1 SLIRACTRETIP
13 QTLEQGQKLHATLV
27 KNGLLAFHAS
37 FLNNAL
43 VHFYATFDFPFS
55 AHKVFDEIPK
65 PCVDT
70 VDWTTLMSCY
80 VRNHLPHEALSI
92 FSFMREEDVEP
103 DEVTFVSLFAA
114 CSRLG
119 KVMIGEQGHV
129 YMIKKGL
136 PFIVTVSNA
145 AMDMYVKC
153 GRMEDARRLFDEMRE
168 KSVVSWSV
176 MLSGVIRWEGIKNG
190 RCWFDQMPMRN
201 EVAWT
206 LMVVAYIE
214 TGFTREAF
222 SLICNMTWSSVYYY
236 FGLSYVTLC
245 SFLSAC
251 SRSGD
256 LMVGKWVHAYA
267 IKAMGK
273 ELHVMVRTALIDMY
287 SKCGRI
293 EAASKVFENMSYR
306 NVVAWNA
313 ILSGL
318 AMHGRGKCVLELF
331 SWMLKEVKPDDITFI
346 SVLSACNHSGL
357 VDQGYRYFKDLGPR
371 YGITPKIEHYAC
383 MVDLL
388 GRAGRLKEAVVVVM
402 EMPIPPNEFV
412 LGSLLAACG
421 QHGKVHLGEHIL
433 QELIRIDPLNTEYHV
448 LLSNMYTLAG
458 RQKEADSLRQVL
470 KSRGIMK
477 VPGMSSIHV
486 DGQVHHFSSG
496 DKSHPR
502 TQDEMPRFHSAV
514 KRLFDIY
521 KSELVIRDCACFHT
535 FKHGSSVLRPWLK
548 NVNWHKLYFS
558 AVTLVVG

>member
-1 SLIRACTRETIP
+1 MKWPNGIAIGIGSSTSPHTSLSHHYRSLIRACTRQTNS
-13 QTLEQGQKLHATLV
+13 QTLEQGQKLHATLF
-27 KNGLLAFHAS
+27 KNGLAASPAS

-43 VHFYATFDFPFS
+43 LHFYATFDFPFC

-65 PCVDT
+65 SYVDT

-80 VRNHLPHEALSI
+80 VRNCLPREALSI
-92 FSFMREEDVEP
+92 FSFMREEGVEP

-153 GRMEDARRLFDEMRE
+153 GKMEDARRLFDEISER
-168 KSVVSWSV
+168 SVVSWSV
-176 MLSGVIRWEGIKNG
+176 MLSGVIRWEGIQNG
-190 RCWFDQMPMRN
+190 RYWFDQMPIRN

-206 LMVVAYIE
+206 LMVVAYIQN
-214 TGFTREAF
+214 GFTRDAF
-222 SLICNMTWSSVYYY
+222 SLICNMIWSMYY

-251 SRSGD
+251 SQSGD
-256 LMVGKWVHAYA
+256 LIVGKWVHAYA
-267 IKAMGK
+267 MRAMGK
-273 ELHVMVRTALIDMY
+273 ELHVMVGTALIDMY

-293 EAASKVFENMSYR
+293 EAACKVFENLSYR

-318 AMHGRGKCVLELF
+318 AMHGRGKCVLEHF
-331 SWMLKEVKPDDITFI
+331 NWMVTEVEPDDITFV

-357 VDQGYRYFKDLGPR
+357 VHQGYRYFKDLGPR

-388 GRAGRLKEAVVVVM
+388 GRAGRLKEAEVVVM

-421 QHGKVHLGEHIL
+421 LHGKLPLGEHIL
-433 QELIRIDPLNTEYHV
+433 QELIQIDPLNTEYHV

-470 KSRGIMK
+470 KSRGITK

-502 TQDEMPRFHSAV
+502 TQDVYFMLDEMIS
-514 KRLFDIY
+514 
-521 KSELVIRDCACFHT
+521 
-535 FKHGSSVLRPWLK
+535 
-548 NVNWHKLYFS
+548 N
-558 AVTLVVG
+558 